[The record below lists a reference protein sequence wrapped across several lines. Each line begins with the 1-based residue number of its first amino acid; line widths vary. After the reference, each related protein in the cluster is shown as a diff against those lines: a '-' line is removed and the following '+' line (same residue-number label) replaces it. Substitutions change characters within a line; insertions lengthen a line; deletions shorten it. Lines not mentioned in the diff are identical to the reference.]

1 MVKQYIAVISYFI
14 YLLFSEDGEDGDE
27 GEFEDVLSDGDD
39 ESAEVNYDDDHD
51 DNRVEISPTLGAS
64 SEGDHDANGRRSVR
78 IHQKK
83 MRVQSLCERE

>member
-39 ESAEVNYDDDHD
+39 ESAEVNSDDDHD
-51 DNRVEISPTLGAS
+51 DNRVEISPRVEAS
-64 SEGDHDANGRRSVR
+64 SEKDPNANGRRLVR